1 MIVYTNFFIVIVLSI
16 LLYLYIDSKRSDLIY
31 VKSKL
36 DNHNYLV
43 RNLPDRHK
51 SANLLSKCKLRIS
64 KLINYLQ
71 INFGNDPRV
80 KRLIAKYNPS
90 NISETNKGNKYTSYS
105 VNKGEKIVLCL
116 RSRDNFE
123 KLIDINTLMFVSIHE
138 LGHIMTLSI
147 GHTKE
152 FWDNFKFLL
161 KKSVIINIYKEINY
175 SKYPKKYCGI
185 EVTDSPLFN
194 INI

>member
-1 MIVYTNFFIVIVLSI
+1 
-16 LLYLYIDSKRSDLIY
+16 
-31 VKSKL
+31 
-36 DNHNYLV
+36 
-43 RNLPDRHK
+43 
-51 SANLLSKCKLRIS
+51 
-64 KLINYLQ
+64 
-71 INFGNDPRV
+71 
-80 KRLIAKYNPS
+80 
-90 NISETNKGNKYTSYS
+90 
-105 VNKGEKIVLCL
+105 LCL

-161 KKSVIINIYKEINY
+161 KNTVIINIYKEINY